1 MKTLQQQNASIL
13 RMLMNNTE
21 RRRLAIARQ
30 LPQPVRRRVA
40 LRRPRGMKL
49 AVTFDME
56 ELSEFAPAIRFVS

>member
-1 MKTLQQQNASIL
+1 
-13 RMLMNNTE
+13 MLMNNTE